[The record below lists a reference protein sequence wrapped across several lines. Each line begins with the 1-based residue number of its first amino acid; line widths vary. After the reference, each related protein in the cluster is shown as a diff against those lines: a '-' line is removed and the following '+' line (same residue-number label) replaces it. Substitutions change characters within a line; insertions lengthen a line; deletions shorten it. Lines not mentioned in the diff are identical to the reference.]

1 MTPAQEKGA
10 TDTMQF
16 PFDVVQ
22 WSQLPSDPGK
32 VNMLLI
38 TGQRHHQI
46 SQKKCW
52 TKSIFLPCP
61 NSKNEQTLGANKP
74 VEFDVV
80 H

>member
-32 VNMLLI
+32 VNI
-38 TGQRHHQI
+38 VAYHR
-46 SQKKCW
+46 
-52 TKSIFLPCP
+52 PAPPP
-61 NSKNEQTLGANKP
+61 NFPKEVL
-74 VEFDVV
+74 D
-80 H
+80 